1 MAERE
6 VTASRALASFE
17 DYLRA
22 EIRLAPLTVETYLH
36 EVRIYLEYLGEHGL
50 SPTGAEATDV
60 IDYLISRQVG
70 GLRQRSVA
78 KALSSVRAFHQFLVV
93 EGERS
98 DDPTELVE
106 SPRAGRALPQVLRP
120 EEVDAFL
127 AAVDI
132 TSDLGVRDR
141 TLFELIYSCGLR
153 ISEASA
159 LTVDRVFLDEHLL
172 RIVGKGNR
180 ERIVPM
186 GDAAVTWLG
195 RYLLDVRPRLTKPSH
210 QTDAVFLNHLGRGL
224 SRKGIWKRFK
234 EATAAAGLECKVHT
248 LRHSFATHLLQG
260 GADLRAVQELLGHA
274 DISTTQI
281 YTHLDREDLREFHR
295 QHHPRA
301 KEAGHEV

>member
-6 VTASRALASFE
+6 ATAARALATFE

-36 EVRIYLEYLGEHGL
+36 EDRIYLAFLDERGL
-50 SPTGAEATDV
+50 TPAGVEAAEV
-60 IDYLISRQVG
+60 IDYLISRQVS

-78 KALSSVRAFHQFLVV
+78 KALSSVRAFHHFLVV
-93 EGERS
+93 EGQRQ

-106 SPRAGRALPQVLRP
+106 SPRAGRTLPQVLRP

-127 AAVDI
+127 AAVDT
-132 TSDLGVRDR
+132 TSDLGMRDR

-159 LTVDRVFLDEHLL
+159 LTVDRVFLEEQLL
-172 RIVGKGNR
+172 RILGKGNR

-186 GDAAVTWLG
+186 GDTAVSWLAG
-195 RYLLDVRPRLTKPSH
+195 YLLDVRPRLTKPSH

-234 EATAAAGLECKVHT
+234 EATTAAGLDCKVHT

-281 YTHLDREDLREFHR
+281 YTHLDRDDLQDFHR

-301 KEAGHEV
+301 KEASHED